1 MTKKV
6 WAWFIK
12 YLFLG
17 VLWLQ
22 ALYALVPVGPVTAAT
37 QVRTVP
43 QTPGQLEEQIWLE
56 GCMAVA
62 FPLGLHPNPHT
73 GLGLGCLAGRE
84 SQDPGQ
90 GEPVCV
96 PPSGEWS
103 STCTCVTLGH
113 LPHTGDS
120 SVPSLTPCDVRVPLA
135 SARGRQ
141 ISCPGCPAP
150 EPPLT
155 DGSVGQQCPAH
166 TEAGP
171 SWQQPLCNS
180 RALALL

>member
-1 MTKKV
+1 MP
-6 WAWFIK
+6 I
-12 YLFLG
+12 
-17 VLWLQ
+17 
-22 ALYALVPVGPVTAAT
+22 VPVGPSTAAC

-43 QTPGQLEEQIWLE
+43 HTPRQLEEEQIWLE

-62 FPLGLHPNPHT
+62 FPLGLHPNPYT

-84 SQDPGQ
+84 SQGPGQ

-96 PPSGEWS
+96 SLSGEWS
-103 STCTCVTLGH
+103 NTCTCVTLGY
-113 LPHTGDS
+113 LPQTGDS

-141 ISCPGCPAP
+141 TSCPGCTAP

-155 DGSVGQQCPAH
+155 DCSVGQQCPACSS
-166 TEAGP
+166 EGGP